1 MIGLIEWLL
10 LFNFVRGNWI
20 AHTYSGEF
28 EILEETRKKWDM
40 KFVKEG
46 NCGETR
52 WKEMKFEK
60 KGRKKAVAKLGREEK
75 SERQDE

>member
-10 LFNFVRGNWI
+10 MFNFVRGNWI

-60 KGRKKAVAKLGREEK
+60 KAVAKLGREEK

>member
-10 LFNFVRGNWI
+10 MFNFVRGNWI

-28 EILEETRKKWDM
+28 EILEETRKKRYEICKRGKLWWNKM
-40 KFVKEG
+40 KRDEI
-46 NCGETR
+46 
-52 WKEMKFEK
+52 WK